1 MEDSRPGQVITPQ
14 SAGGGDQTP
23 VTPAPVPG
31 GAPEPE
37 RAPEETP
44 VSPPPT
50 NVPDEA
56 AKVADPAEVPAAS
69 WQFHTESDA
78 APGSYGSAVLP
89 EQLSWTASEFIAHEK
104 SAGWFGLLAAGTIVV
119 AVGVYLLTK
128 DKITTGIIVFAAICL
143 GAYSVRKPRVQT
155 YAIDNHGLKI
165 GEKLYSFQGF
175 KSFSIAEE
183 GAIASIIL
191 MPLKRFMPPLT
202 VYVAPEME
210 EQIISF
216 LAELLPLEQH
226 RQDAVDGLLKRIR
239 F

>member
-14 SAGGGDQTP
+14 STGGGDQTP
-23 VTPAPVPG
+23 PVPDPVPS

-37 RAPEETP
+37 RPPEEAP
-44 VSPPPT
+44 VPPPPP
-50 NVPDEA
+50 NAPDEA
-56 AKVADPAEVPAAS
+56 AKVANLAEAPAAN
-69 WQFHTESDA
+69 WQFHAESDA
-78 APGSYGSAVLP
+78 DPGSHGNPALP
-89 EQLSWTASEFIAHEK
+89 EQLTWTASEFIAHEK
-104 SAGWFGLLAAGTIVV
+104 SAGWFGLLGLGAIVLAAVV
-119 AVGVYLLTK
+119 YFLTK
-128 DKITTGIIVFAAICL
+128 DKITTGIIIFAAICL
-143 GAYSVRKPRVQT
+143 GAYSVRKPKVQT

-183 GAIASIIL
+183 GAIASIVL

-202 VYVAPEME
+202 IYVAPDME
-210 EQIISF
+210 EQIVGF